1 MGKHLRYEQRCEI
14 YALAQRGLTQEAIAQ
29 KINSTQSVVSRELK
43 RNRGRRGY
51 RYKQA
56 QAKADERRHIANAV
70 PSKMT
75 PEVIAVIETMLRDEQ
90 LSPEPKIRDGIL
102 AERISCKF
110 GFTFLPRMA
119 SVTVTDRK
127 RLILRHFGR
136 V

>member
-1 MGKHLRYEQRCEI
+1 MKLSNLSKYELGIRSEE
-14 YALAQRGLTQEAIAQ
+14 G
-29 KINSTQSVVSRELK
+29 
-43 RNRGRRGY
+43 
-51 RYKQA
+51 
-56 QAKADERRHIANAV
+56 DHF
-70 PSKMT
+70 
-75 PEVIAVIETMLRDEQ
+75 
-90 LSPEPKIRDGIL
+90 PKIRDGIL